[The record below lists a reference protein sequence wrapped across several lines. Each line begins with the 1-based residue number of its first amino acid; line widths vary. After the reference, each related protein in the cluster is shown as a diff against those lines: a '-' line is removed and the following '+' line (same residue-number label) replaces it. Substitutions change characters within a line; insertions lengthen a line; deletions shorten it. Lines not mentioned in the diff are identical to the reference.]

1 MSKNKSKSKSKK
13 SGSIFNAIESDLAV
27 SNPVSQG
34 KLLMEN
40 IESIKSNVRETV
52 KLIMP
57 FAQEISPQEAPCEVA
72 KFVANKV
79 CSMKIDA
86 VNFTDLFSYQKL
98 MKALEDTQGKLNN
111 LTADLQKNMPDI
123 DLSGQVADLVDSS
136 SKLVKQ
142 AENPENQQKGG
153 GKREYEYIV
162 NPLTNRKVNINSRL
176 GRNIILSYVEN
187 L

>member
-1 MSKNKSKSKSKK
+1 MSKSKSKSKK
-13 SGSIFNAIESDLAV
+13 SGNLLNAVESNLAV

-40 IESIKSNVRETV
+40 IEAIKSNVRETV
-52 KLIMP
+52 NLLMP
-57 FAQEISPQEAPCEVA
+57 FAKQISPQEAPCEMA

-79 CSMKIDA
+79 CSMKIDS

-98 MKALEDTQGKLNN
+98 MKALEDTQNKLNT
-111 LTADLQKNMPDI
+111 LTTDLQSNMPDI
-123 DLSGQVADLVDSS
+123 DLSEQVSDLVDSS

-142 AENPENQQKGG
+142 AENPNKIQKGG
-153 GKREYEYIV
+153 GNSNYQYIV
-162 NPLTNRKVNINSRL
+162 NPLTNRKVNVNSRL
-176 GRNIILSYVEN
+176 GRKIILEYVSN

>member
-1 MSKNKSKSKSKK
+1 
-13 SGSIFNAIESDLAV
+13 
-27 SNPVSQG
+27 
-34 KLLMEN
+34 
-40 IESIKSNVRETV
+40 
-52 KLIMP
+52 
-57 FAQEISPQEAPCEVA
+57 
-72 KFVANKV
+72 
-79 CSMKIDA
+79 
-86 VNFTDLFSYQKL
+86 

-111 LTADLQKNMPDI
+111 LTADLQKNMPDV

-176 GRNIILSYVEN
+176 GRNIILSYVVS

>member
-13 SGSIFNAIESDLAV
+13 SGGIFNAVESDLAV

-79 CSMKIDA
+79 CSMTGVTKS
-86 VNFTDLFSYQKL
+86 TD
-98 MKALEDTQGKLNN
+98 DN
-111 LTADLQKNMPDI
+111 
-123 DLSGQVADLVDSS
+123 
-136 SKLVKQ
+136 
-142 AENPENQQKGG
+142 
-153 GKREYEYIV
+153 
-162 NPLTNRKVNINSRL
+162 
-176 GRNIILSYVEN
+176 
-187 L
+187 